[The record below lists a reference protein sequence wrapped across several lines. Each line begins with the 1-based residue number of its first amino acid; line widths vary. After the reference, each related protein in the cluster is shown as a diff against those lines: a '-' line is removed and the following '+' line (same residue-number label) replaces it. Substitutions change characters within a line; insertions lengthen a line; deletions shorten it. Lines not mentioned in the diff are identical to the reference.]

1 MFCVSCDNDF
11 SSVCKDC
18 VNYHN
23 VLLYINTTCVK
34 YYLLSNV
41 MPIVVAVP
49 TGPGSANLALNSKIA
64 PKLAGPKVSII

>member
-1 MFCVSCDNDF
+1 
-11 SSVCKDC
+11 
-18 VNYHN
+18 
-23 VLLYINTTCVK
+23 
-34 YYLLSNV
+34 